1 MTIKNFTLNF
11 TPSKVACAS
20 HLSPSGEQTGLS
32 RPKCRGVRFY
42 IDMRGFTFNNCN
54 TNYVYANYQAATG
67 IDNMGTAIYF
77 YGANTTTHLKCN
89 KWVTCKQGIYED
101 GTTLGNQGAAND
113 TWENEWN
120 AFGTNYRVDG
130 VNAAPVYWYIKGAI
144 INNKYSPDP
153 FINVPLIIIPNGTQP
168 NADFCS
174 EPAMDGSDS
183 IHIANVVGG
192 AIQYSEFE
200 ASNGYTDSI
209 NAILTL
215 SRDSNLRN
223 SNIDFLNFYNDA
235 MNNSIG
241 DFITVLNFVDDV
253 EYSAAQ
259 TKLNI
264 IDCSSQIELNLKDVL
279 SIFINSKI
287 NNEDYSIQDIETL
300 QNIAYQIP
308 KEGGPAVY
316 LARAILN
323 SEMDDANGTGRFGN
337 NQTALPNYY
346 FELSP
351 NPAKDLVTIVNYKI
365 DKFFQ
370 IEIMDLYGKV
380 VLSKTFDGN
389 LQQHQLNISELKS
402 AIYFVL
408 IKDKNRTVASKKLA
422 ILR

>member
-1 MTIKNFTLNF
+1 M
-11 TPSKVACAS
+11 
-20 HLSPSGEQTGLS
+20 
-32 RPKCRGVRFY
+32 
-42 IDMRGFTFNNCN
+42 
-54 TNYVYANYQAATG
+54 
-67 IDNMGTAIYF
+67 
-77 YGANTTTHLKCN
+77 
-89 KWVTCKQGIYED
+89 
-101 GTTLGNQGAAND
+101 
-113 TWENEWN
+113 
-120 AFGTNYRVDG
+120 
-130 VNAAPVYWYIKGAI
+130 
-144 INNKYSPDP
+144 
-153 FINVPLIIIPNGTQP
+153 PLIIIPNGTQP

-241 DFITVLNFVDDV
+241 DFITVLNFVDDGD
-253 EYSAAQ
+253 YSAAQ
-259 TKLNI
+259 TKLNM

-287 NNEDYSIQDIETL
+287 NTEDYSIQDIETL
-300 QNIAYQIP
+300 QNVAYQIP

-337 NQTALPNYY
+337 NQTNVTNYY

-351 NPAKDLVTIVNYKI
+351 NPANDLLRIVNYKT
-365 DKFFQ
+365 DKSFQ
-370 IEIMDLYGKV
+370 VEIVDLYGKV

-408 IKDKNRTVASKKLA
+408 IKDKNITVASKKMA